1 MNKNKQLMEDIY
13 KIGLECK
20 DPISIDQLEEIYEK
34 KKNTKLKRTDIVYI
48 LNVLENARF
57 CCIKNENNTIIT
69 KMRPQEIVKK
79 LIKLSDVDFLIYT
92 KVENSHN
99 NGIWTADLRKQTKLL
114 IHQVQKGLKLLC
126 ENKLIKQVNNI
137 HVKNRKMYILYGLE
151 ASEKVIGGSFYTDGE
166 FDIKVVTYIR
176 ENICFYLR
184 NNNNAS
190 VSSVIKYIKQ
200 MDERMKYYTDSDIQH
215 VIDTLIYEDQIK
227 ICKNYFHEDSLYLYN
242 NLSDEDE
249 SENEDEENEDEY
261 ITNNDNSQK
270 IRNLNNDGNLMNN
283 LKSGQNNPHMNINPN
298 DENRNEQTM
307 RMDFVPTIPCI
318 SCEIF
323 KKCNSDINTR
333 INPSS
338 CIYLNKYLELEF

>member
-13 KIGLECK
+13 KIGLEYK
-20 DPISIDQLEEIYEK
+20 DAISIDQLEEIYEQ
-34 KKNTKLKRTDIVYI
+34 KKNTKLNRTDIVYI

-69 KMRPQEIVKK
+69 RMRPQEIVKK

-126 ENKLIKQVNNI
+126 EHKLIKQVNNI

-190 VSSVIKYIKQ
+190 ISSVIKYIKQ

-227 ICKNYFHEDSLYLYN
+227 ICKNYFNEDSLYLYN
-242 NLSDEDE
+242 SLSDEDE
-249 SENEDEENEDEY
+249 NEDDENEEDY
-261 ITNNDNSQK
+261 ISNDSSPK
-270 IRNLNNDGNLMNN
+270 MRNFHYDGNIMHNTF
-283 LKSGQNNPHMNINPN
+283 SRQSSTHMNINPN
-298 DENRNEQTM
+298 NENQNKQTL
-307 RMDFVPTIPCI
+307 RMDFVPSIPCI